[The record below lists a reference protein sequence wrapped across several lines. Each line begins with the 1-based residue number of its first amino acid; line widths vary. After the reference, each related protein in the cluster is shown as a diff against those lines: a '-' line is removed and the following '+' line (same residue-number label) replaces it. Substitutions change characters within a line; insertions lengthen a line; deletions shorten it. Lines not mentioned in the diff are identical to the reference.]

1 MREGLQIFREI
12 AESDESDV
20 ENDDEWW
27 CVLRRV
33 MLYDES
39 DDERKRVTS
48 ETSSE

>member
-1 MREGLQIFREI
+1 MREGLQIFRSV

-20 ENDDEWW
+20 EM
-27 CVLRRV
+27 RMV
-33 MLYDES
+33 MSADES